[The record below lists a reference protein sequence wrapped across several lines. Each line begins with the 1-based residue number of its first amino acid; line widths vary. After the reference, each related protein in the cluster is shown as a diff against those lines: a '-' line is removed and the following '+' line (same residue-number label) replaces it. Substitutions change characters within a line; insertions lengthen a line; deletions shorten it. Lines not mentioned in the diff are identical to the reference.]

1 MGYLLPDFLLSHDNI
16 DMLSRSHRSVMFLL
30 FREGDITLMFHDS
43 VGHVADNYLLNI
55 CSCTALFMDFRIAKL
70 LGLFGVRIDFLFSVH
85 TTRF

>member
-16 DMLSRSHRSVMFLL
+16 DTDMLSRSHRSVMFLL

-70 LGLFGVRIDFLFSVH
+70 LGLFGVRIDFLFSYS
-85 TTRF
+85 